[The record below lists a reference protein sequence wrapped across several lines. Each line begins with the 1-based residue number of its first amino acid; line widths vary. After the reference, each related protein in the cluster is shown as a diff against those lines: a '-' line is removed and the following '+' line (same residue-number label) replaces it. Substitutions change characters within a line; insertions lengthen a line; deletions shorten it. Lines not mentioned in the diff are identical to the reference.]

1 MSIWQRLYLSVHFQ
15 FTMNSDKLQPIVSVG
30 WFMARNHIFSFIS
43 TFVGVALIAS
53 PASAQT
59 PDKSDNTIT
68 VTGQKLEK
76 KEAKRQSRAFIGQTT
91 TTSFSQYA
99 RRNRPVCPRT
109 IGIDQ
114 SYAQIVETKI
124 RAIAKT
130 ADVTVAAADC
140 APNLFVLF
148 TADSNGLM
156 AALRKLKPSLFS
168 SVNVRDRP
176 ALYADPVPVRWWHST
191 VLANSN
197 GGTII
202 SGTSPQ
208 GIEISESRTFNSSL
222 IDTKVAINLTGS
234 VVVVDIGKANGYP
247 LDSIAAYAAM
257 VSFSEVKPEK
267 AHETLPSIL
276 AMFGKG
282 KRPDDAPRDLTPFDY
297 AYVSSL
303 YEIPPNRAG
312 DVQKS
317 LIANKMAAKLSQ

>member
-1 MSIWQRLYLSVHFQ
+1 MSRFWVSSCLGLAI
-15 FTMNSDKLQPIVSVG
+15 IVSPG
-30 WFMARNHIFSFIS
+30 F
-43 TFVGVALIAS
+43 
-53 PASAQT
+53 AQT
-59 PDKSDNTIT
+59 PDKSESTIT

-99 RRNRPVCPRT
+99 QRNRPVCPRV

-114 SYAQIVETKI
+114 SYAQIVEAKI

-130 ADVTVAAADC
+130 ANVKVEAADC
-140 APNLFVLF
+140 APNMFILF
-148 TADSNGLM
+148 TTDGNGLM
-156 AALRKLKPSLFS
+156 AALRKVKPSLFS

-176 ALYADPVPVRWWHST
+176 TLYADPVPVRWWHST
-191 VLANSN
+191 VLAESD
-197 GGTII
+197 GGITK

-208 GIEISESRTFNSSL
+208 GIEIIETKSFNSSL
-222 IDTKVAINLTGS
+222 IDTKIVINLTGS

-267 AHETLPSIL
+267 AHDALPSIL

-282 KRPDDAPRDLTPFDY
+282 KSPSDAPRDLTAFDY

-303 YEIPPNRAG
+303 YEILPNRAG
-312 DVQKS
+312 NVQKS
-317 LIANKMAAKLSQ
+317 QIANKMAAKLAQ